1 MTACQRFR
9 VSGRVQ
15 GVGFRFAACA
25 EARRLEITGWVRN
38 LSNGDVEAFAC
49 GNADQLLAFGQWLW
63 RGPRA
68 ARVTDVVVVDA
79 PIEEFVEFEIR

>member
-25 EARRLEITGWVRN
+25 EARRLGITGWVRN
-38 LSNGDVEAFAC
+38 LSNGDVEALAC
-49 GNADQLLAFGQWLW
+49 GNADQLLAFGQWLQ

-68 ARVTDVVVVDA
+68 ARVTDVVAIDA
-79 PIEEFVEFEIR
+79 SAEVHEDFIVR

>member
-25 EARRLEITGWVRN
+25 EARRLGITGWVRN
-38 LSNGDVEAFAC
+38 LPNGDVEAFAC
-49 GNADQLLAFGQWLW
+49 GDADQLLVLGQWLQ
-63 RGPRA
+63 RGPRS
-68 ARVTDVVVVDA
+68 ARVSDVVAVDA
-79 PIEEFVEFEIR
+79 PAEVHEDFVVR

>member
-1 MTACQRFR
+1 MTACQLFR

-25 EARRLEITGWVRN
+25 EARRLGITGWVRN
-38 LSNGDVEAFAC
+38 LSNGDVEALAC
-49 GNADQLLAFGQWLW
+49 GEADQLLAFGEWLR

-68 ARVTDVVVVDA
+68 ARVTGVVVVDA
-79 PIEEFVEFEIR
+79 PVEVFGEFEIR